1 MTSPPAPVLSEPEV
15 ARLHRVLKDVRFCLE
30 RGDWETA
37 LAAVRAAL
45 TCAPSITAPHTI
57 TSARRNGSTTPSI
70 GTV

>member
-1 MTSPPAPVLSEPEV
+1 MTAQPAPVLPDPEV

-45 TCAPSITAPHTI
+45 TCAQSITVPRTS